1 MSVGGEGR
9 KRGRSGRTALMVD
22 SKEVIETF
30 NDEKLNERKGGCEY
44 PVLEECDALTE
55 DLRRHPRHMQCSGR
69 KESTCLGDWIIEDNT
84 FYVLLGLQ
92 GRCSERMLFASL
104 LIYSPNNLFT

>member
-44 PVLEECDALTE
+44 PVLERSVT
-55 DLRRHPRHMQCSGR
+55 P
-69 KESTCLGDWIIEDNT
+69 
-84 FYVLLGLQ
+84 
-92 GRCSERMLFASL
+92 
-104 LIYSPNNLFT
+104 